1 MRDGSQFAVDTKGR
15 SRPNSVNLSE
25 GLMLSGLNH
34 LTLAVSDLTPSV
46 DFYHQ
51 LLGMRLHARWDGGA
65 YLSCGELW
73 LCLSLDAQRHK
84 IAPEESDYTHYA
96 FSVAEADFASMTE
109 RLAQAGVVVW
119 KDNRSEGAS
128 YYFLDPD
135 GHKLELHVGSLA
147 ARLAACREK
156 PYAGMVFT
164 SDGA

>member
-1 MRDGSQFAVDTKGR
+1 
-15 SRPNSVNLSE
+15 
-25 GLMLSGLNH
+25 MLSGLNH
-34 LTLAVSDLTPSV
+34 LTLAVSDLTSSV

-51 LLGMRLHARWDGGA
+51 RLGMRLRARWGGGA

-96 FSVAEADFASMTE
+96 FSVAEAHFASMTE

-128 YYFLDPD
+128 YYFSTRT
-135 GHKLELHVGSLA
+135 GTSWSYTLA
-147 ARLAACREK
+147 ASRSGWPPAGNVPIKAWFFMRTATFNSARCRISACK
-156 PYAGMVFT
+156 STAV
-164 SDGA
+164 S